1 MLFRMLL
8 HQISQPGWTGNLKAP
23 LRTVKVACRTTS
35 SVGSIGHLL
44 MAIPL
49 RDVMLRLFS
58 PSIRVPR
65 IEDQRAEAAV
75 ILIDRLA
82 FLRAA
87 SCISSPVSVAIL
99 AIETGIARLAQCQSP
114 RAFAPNELRCKSR
127 QNRLYCDDITNDVVR
142 ERLIR
147 DRCEVERPETSCG
160 TRQDH
165 CNLSVP
171 LPERKQPRGRALE
184 TQCDRHSIRFITN
197 RTQDRF
203 RTEQ

>member
-1 MLFRMLL
+1 MLFRMP
-8 HQISQPGWTGNLKAP
+8 INRFSQPGSTGKIKAP
-23 LRTVKVACRTTS
+23 LRTVKVACRTMW
-35 SVGSIGHLL
+35 SVGSIGHLV

-49 RDVMLRLFS
+49 HDVMLRLFRS
-58 PSIRVPR
+58 SIRVPR
-65 IEDQRAEAAV
+65 IEDQRAAAAV
-75 ILIDRLA
+75 ILIDHLA
-82 FLRAA
+82 LLRAA
-87 SCISSPVSVAIL
+87 SCTFSPVSVVVL
-99 AIETGIARLAQCQSP
+99 AIETGVARLAQCQSP
-114 RAFAPNELRCKSR
+114 RSFAPNELRCKSR
-127 QNRLYCDDITNDVVR
+127 QNRLYCDDIVNDVVR

-147 DRCEVERPETSCG
+147 DRCKVERPETSCG

-197 RTQDRF
+197 RTEDRF